1 MGWQDATVSGPLRR
15 GDTWG
20 WPLTIEITGYLPSQ
34 EGLFTGTPLVQ
45 LQDMSGRVVA
55 STEEGAEVPVSLGAV
70 QGHAATDL
78 SAGVLTF
85 SVDDEHTWAIDAS
98 SVAPVVQVVW
108 CGEPLT
114 FKFPRVPVASG
125 VSNG

>member
-15 GDTWG
+15 GDTWV

-34 EGLFTGTPLVQ
+34 DGLFTGDPIVE
-45 LQDMSGRVVA
+45 LQSSSGRVVA
-55 STEEGAEVPVSLGAV
+55 SSAEDAVVAVSLDAV

-85 SVDDEHTWAIDAS
+85 SVDDTDTWSITAG
-98 SVAPVVQVVW
+98 SVTPFVQVVW